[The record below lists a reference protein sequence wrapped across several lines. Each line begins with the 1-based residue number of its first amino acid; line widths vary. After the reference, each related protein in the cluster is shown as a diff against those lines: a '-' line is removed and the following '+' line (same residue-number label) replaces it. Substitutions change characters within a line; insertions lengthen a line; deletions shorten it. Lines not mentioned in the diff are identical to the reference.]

1 MAKILRKSLAF
12 FFDLLHLGNNLRV
25 LYLRVEALVYLF
37 LYKVRAYKYKIKLTM
52 THCNKKTTKAEIILF
67 LSKIQLKWPE
77 SNLVR
82 IGPKDDGGYVLPDDF
97 DGVVA
102 NFSPGVGGV
111 VGFEEELASM
121 GIRSFMIDASVEK
134 LPVENAMFH
143 FESKFLGDKTDGIFI
158 SLADWISSHALE
170 NGNDGDLILSMDIEG
185 GEYPV
190 LLNVGRDTLEKF
202 RYMTVEFHDLHLI
215 SQRGFYQE
223 LILIFEKLLDV
234 FEVVNI
240 HPNNYNPIIKYKGI
254 KVPPVLEFTFV
265 RKDRISKVPK
275 NAIPNLRLNS
285 KNNKYLPDIT
295 LPSTWFA

>member
-134 LPVENAMFH
+134 LPVEN
-143 FESKFLGDKTDGIFI
+143 
-158 SLADWISSHALE
+158 
-170 NGNDGDLILSMDIEG
+170 
-185 GEYPV
+185 
-190 LLNVGRDTLEKF
+190 
-202 RYMTVEFHDLHLI
+202 
-215 SQRGFYQE
+215 
-223 LILIFEKLLDV
+223 
-234 FEVVNI
+234 VVNI